1 MTDRPTSATAPPPP
15 KRKRNRVQRRERRAI
30 ERAERGE
37 MFNHT
42 WWAAQSSGAPPSPI
56 VPDQL
61 TTIGGGGL
69 NIPLLPRGHSR
80 RDRVQPEWLRKR
92 EKENER
98 SKSRKNGEN
107 PSAILLTIFLVF
119 SYKNMTTR

>member
-1 MTDRPTSATAPPPP
+1 MEGS
-15 KRKRNRVQRRERRAI
+15 KV
-30 ERAERGE
+30 
-37 MFNHT
+37 
-42 WWAAQSSGAPPSPI
+42 
-56 VPDQL
+56 L
-61 TTIGGGGL
+61 GGL

-98 SKSRKNGEN
+98 SKSRKNGAN